1 MILDFS
7 RIKNN
12 KNLLAFSGGVDSSAL
27 FFLLLNHKI
36 DFDIAIV
43 NYNTREQSKDEIA
56 YALNLAKEY
65 KKEIFIKDVKLENS
79 SNFEKNARDI
89 RYGFFEQIIKENS
102 YETLITAHQLNDR
115 LEWFLMQLSKGAG
128 LVELFGIRE
137 FEEKKDYKIFRP
149 LLNVSKDELENY
161 LKENKIKYFI
171 DSSNI
176 DEKYKR
182 NYFRHNFSDKFLNEF
197 KSGIKNSF
205 SFLESDLNSLNLKL
219 DPLITLEELEVFENL
234 EDDNLNLRVI
244 DKSLKRRGVLISKKQ
259 RDEIIKQ
266 KEITISHKI
275 NIAITQKYILIAP
288 KVEMILPKEFKEV
301 CRIQKIPQN
310 MRAYIFSKDI
320 LKELKLSLKSKFF
333 KV

>member
-7 RIKNN
+7 RIKNS

-43 NYNTREQSKDEIA
+43 NYNTREQSKDEIE

-89 RYGFFEQIIKENS
+89 RYGFFQQIIKENS

-161 LKENKIKYFI
+161 LKENNINIDFGIPEATYLLWLDFSKINLSHEEIKELLLRKAKIALNDGVSFGNNGDKYF
-171 DSSNI
+171 
-176 DEKYKR
+176 R
-182 NYFRHNFSDKFLNEF
+182 LNCALS
-197 KSGIKNSF
+197 KKALNTALIQLS
-205 SFLESDLNSLNLKL
+205 NSLK
-219 DPLITLEELEVFENL
+219 
-234 EDDNLNLRVI
+234 
-244 DKSLKRRGVLISKKQ
+244 
-259 RDEIIKQ
+259 
-266 KEITISHKI
+266 
-275 NIAITQKYILIAP
+275 
-288 KVEMILPKEFKEV
+288 
-301 CRIQKIPQN
+301 
-310 MRAYIFSKDI
+310 
-320 LKELKLSLKSKFF
+320 
-333 KV
+333 